1 MIKQTINQALTLLR
15 QNPLLS
21 AISIL
26 GTAFAICFI
35 MVLVISWQ
43 VKYKAAVPET
53 NLERSMFIRSL
64 SSKYKGKEGWM
75 NSWYASP
82 ALMKELVLPSKY
94 VETATAASPST
105 LVLLATTD
113 ESVCLSLDSRY
124 TDPEFWKIYQ
134 FRFVDGRPFMETDR
148 QEEGGD
154 AIVVSAAIAR
164 KLFGTEKAAGNSV
177 LMNRRY
183 KRIVGVV
190 EDVSLTAVHA
200 YSQMW
205 AMYGSSM
212 LRVPASA
219 DGYRNDFE
227 ITILARSSEDFTLI
241 HQDIRNRLAQMNS
254 SFADF
259 ELEIYGQPDDPVTA
273 RNRIFPDPDMT
284 GMYWQYGIALLVI
297 LLVPALNLCGLSNSR
312 MQQRMSELGVRKAY
326 GSTRQMLLRHILN
339 ENLILT
345 LLGGLLGFIVSYGV
359 VYWLREWI
367 FSTFWTVYAHGSVE
381 MPVSSLF
388 SPLVFVCAL
397 LFCLLM
403 NLLSVGIP
411 AWHAS
416 GKPIVVSLNDK

>member
-1 MIKQTINQALTLLR
+1 MKQIIRQTIELLR
-15 QNPLLS
+15 QHALMS
-21 AISIL
+21 IVSIL
-26 GTAFAICFI
+26 GTAFAICLI

-82 ALMKELVLPSKY
+82 ALMKDLVLPSKY
-94 VETATAASPST
+94 VETATAATPST
-105 LVLLATTD
+105 VALLATTD
-113 ESVCLSLDSRY
+113 ESVSVNLDSRN

-134 FRFVDGRPFMETDR
+134 FHFVDGRPFMETDR
-148 QEEGGD
+148 QEEGSD
-154 AIVVSAAIAR
+154 AIVISASIAR
-164 KLFGTEKAAGNSV
+164 KLFGIEKVAGNGV

-205 AMYGSSM
+205 AMYGGSM
-212 LRVPASA
+212 LRVPVSA
-219 DGYRNDFE
+219 DDYRNDFE
-227 ITILARSSEDFTLI
+227 ITILAHSSKDFPLI
-241 HQDIRNRLAQMNS
+241 HQDIHNRLAQMNS
-254 SFADF
+254 AFTDF
-259 ELEIYGQPDDPVTA
+259 ELDIYNQPDDPMTA
-273 RNRIFPDPDMT
+273 RNRIFPDPDME

-297 LLVPALNLCGLSNSR
+297 LLVPALNLCGLSSSR

-326 GSTRQMLLRHILN
+326 GSTRQMLLRRILN

-345 LLGGLLGFIVSYGV
+345 LLGGILGFIVSYGV
-359 VYWLREWI
+359 VYLLREWI
-367 FSTFWTVYAHGSVE
+367 FSTFWVVYAHGSIE
-381 MPVSSLF
+381 MPVTSLF
-388 SPLVFVCAL
+388 SPFVFACVL

-411 AWHAS
+411 AWHAT